1 VIQGALSDESS
12 LRAAVKAQ
20 DAIIST
26 LGPTGLTGYTSFSS
40 YHAVFPT
47 FYKLLLRLMREC
59 GIHRILAMS
68 TVSLYDPKDKT
79 MISRAAVVWLVWLI
93 ARGAWREFVEL
104 GDTFQLEGQGIGWT
118 LYRVG
123 VITDATETETRAG
136 FVGEEGFR
144 LVISRKDMATWL
156 VEQATTIPAQ
166 WVGQAPAI
174 SSLGK
179 TKA

>member
-1 VIQGALSDESS
+1 VVQGNLSDESS
-12 LRAAVKAQ
+12 LRTAVKGQ
-20 DAIIST
+20 DAIVST
-26 LGPTGLTGYTSFSS
+26 LGPTGVSGYNSFSA

-47 FYKLLLRLMREC
+47 FYKLLLRLMREF
-59 GIHRILAMS
+59 GVRRILAMS
-68 TVSLYDPKDKT
+68 TFSLYDPKDKT
-79 MISRAAVVWLVWLI
+79 MISRAALVWLVWLL

-104 GDTFQLEGQGIGWT
+104 GDIFQNEGHDIEWT

-123 VITDATETETRAG
+123 MITDAPESATKAG

-144 LVISRKDMATWL
+144 MVISRNDMATWL
-156 VEQATTIPAQ
+156 VEQAATRSPQ

-179 TKA
+179 EKV

>member
-1 VIQGALSDESS
+1 
-12 LRAAVKAQ
+12 
-20 DAIIST
+20 
-26 LGPTGLTGYTSFSS
+26 
-40 YHAVFPT
+40 
-47 FYKLLLRLMREC
+47 MREY
-59 GIHRILAMS
+59 GIRRILAMS
-68 TVSLYDPKDKT
+68 TFSLYDPKDK

-104 GDTFQLEGQGIGWT
+104 GDTFHTEGQGIDWT

-123 VITDATETETRAG
+123 VITDAPETETRAG

-156 VEQATTIPAQ
+156 VEQAATRPAQ
-166 WVGQAPAI
+166 WVGQTPAI

-179 TKA
+179 AKV